1 MYGALMFS
9 LLDLRNAGCA
19 PNTLKQALRA
29 VTFLLLVLDELE
41 IDLELRL
48 AKGTLL
54 DHAELEALSRACSLP
69 LRDLRMSDGAPQA
82 RPNVIRMHEA
92 ARMKVGITPAAEVQS
107 STKFVRL
114 HYIRKYLMW
123 SANRA
128 LLRHPPGSVEHEHL
142 LVAKSIADHFLL
154 SRMPASGRRNTEDQR
169 QGLAPKDLER
179 LKRVIQVGHPENP
192 WSPRT
197 QQRNNLLVRWYLNL
211 GLRRSELLG
220 VKVHDINFQSSE
232 VLIPRR
238 PDDKSDPRAQK
249 PEVKTS
255 DKLLP
260 LDPGLARDTHAYV
273 LKERRITGSAR
284 RHPYLFVASTSGA
297 PLSISAVNLVFTEL
311 RRKVPALPDDLTPH
325 VLRHTWNDNF
335 SELADREK
343 FSEAEESRMRSRL
356 QGWSPTSKTA
366 AQYTRRHVKKKAR
379 EASLALQANLSPKTK
394 DGQ

>member
-1 MYGALMFS
+1 VYDALMFG
-9 LLDLRNAGCA
+9 LDLRGAGFA

-29 VTFLLLVLDELE
+29 VMLLLLVLDELKV
-41 IDLELRL
+41 DLELRL

-69 LRDLRMSDGAPQA
+69 LRDLRESDGPSQA
-82 RPNVIRMHEA
+82 RPNVIRMREA
-92 ARMKVGITPAAEVQS
+92 ARMKVGITPAVEVQS

-114 HYIRKYLMW
+114 HYIRKYLIW
-123 SANRA
+123 IANRA
-128 LLRHPPGSVEHEHL
+128 LLRYPPGSVEHEHL
-142 LVAKSIADHFLL
+142 LVAKDIADQFLL
-154 SRMPASGRRNTEDQR
+154 SRMPTSGSRNTEDQR
-169 QGLAPKDLER
+169 QGLAPKDLKR
-179 LKRVIQVGHPENP
+179 LTEVIQEGHPENP

-197 QQRNNLLVRWYLNL
+197 QRRNNLLVRWYLNL

-220 VKVHDINFQSSE
+220 VKVHDINFQSGE

-238 PDDKSDPRAQK
+238 HNDKSDPRAQK

-260 LDPGLARDTHAYV
+260 LDPELARDTHAYV
-273 LKERRITGSAR
+273 LKERRTTGDAR
-284 RHPYLFVASTSGA
+284 RNPYLFVASFSGL
-297 PLSISAVNLVFTEL
+297 PLSLSAVNLVFTEL

-335 SELADREK
+335 SDLADREK

-379 EASLALQANLSPKTK
+379 EASLALQANMDPKRTE
-394 DGQ
+394 GQ